1 VGFALPPDERSHA
14 ATSEPRRRI
23 EMAGTARRA
32 SRVRGGRFMVVI
44 VDSLSSS
51 PADRPVVRSTPAEVT
66 LVGMS

>member
-1 VGFALPPDERSHA
+1 
-14 ATSEPRRRI
+14 
-23 EMAGTARRA
+23 
-32 SRVRGGRFMVVI
+32 MVVI